1 MGNPWVVHNVRVH
14 AWSNTVQGLLYT
26 NATFI
31 IFFFNRLVTKQL
43 NKEFQELM
51 LTKLE
56 GRMIEQLAVSTDT
69 LHLYVC
75 MPEKFGFHRYMY
87 NTCSV

>member
-1 MGNPWVVHNVRVH
+1 MGCAQCASSCLEQHSSGIIIYKCH
-14 AWSNTVQGLLYT
+14 LY
-26 NATFI
+26 NI
-31 IFFFNRLVTKQL
+31 FFNRLVTKQL

-69 LHLYVC
+69 LHLYMC